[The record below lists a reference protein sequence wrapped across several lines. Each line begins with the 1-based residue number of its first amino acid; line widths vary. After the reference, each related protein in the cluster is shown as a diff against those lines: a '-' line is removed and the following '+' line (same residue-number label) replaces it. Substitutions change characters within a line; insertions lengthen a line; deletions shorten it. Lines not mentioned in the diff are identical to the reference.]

1 MKTYISMHLV
11 ASIDSCM
18 VKLLKT
24 YFLIIFFLLKY
35 VDFSI
40 GDDSGYLRFED
51 SKAAEKARMVSV
63 LADEGGLII
72 KDHIITLEPVT
83 GKNSIFL
90 LSLIDFLKLKLGYII
105 EKTVSYISVSTGEA
119 EKDYWSRIRGLQENH
134 KDNRSYKGKYYFVL
148 GWLCFILPLYV
159 LFCSALSQ
167 EVNKK

>member
-51 SKAAEKARMVSV
+51 SKAAEKARMASV
-63 LADEGGLII
+63 LA
-72 KDHIITLEPVT
+72 
-83 GKNSIFL
+83 
-90 LSLIDFLKLKLGYII
+90 
-105 EKTVSYISVSTGEA
+105 
-119 EKDYWSRIRGLQENH
+119 R
-134 KDNRSYKGKYYFVL
+134 
-148 GWLCFILPLYV
+148 
-159 LFCSALSQ
+159 
-167 EVNKK
+167 